1 MCSALARL
9 LPLLFAAGA
18 AALVEAQG
26 SASSSPRAL
35 IGHADPVV
43 FLSAPLAGHL
53 SPLIVQAVELAAR
66 GQPAVIVSSE
76 RARAS
81 VEHQIGN
88 STGVRFLGTAACE
101 AQEQRLEE
109 VTLAASEVSVQDG
122 TMLIVDWFYETWTC
136 YYDGMLTAL
145 RDAQVQGRLAVVD
158 SMTHAGFDV
167 AATLGLKVVI
177 NNACGMFLLSPAALP
192 IADDLP
198 LPFNGFSLAGH
209 TYWASLATRVIA
221 PPVRL
226 ALRFLLMFNGQDVLN
241 AQRAKRGFAPMSL
254 WDFPRDKLIL
264 QNGGFA
270 ILYPR
275 PLTPLVQTT
284 GPMIS
289 RIDAAAELTPEEE
302 AWIAARD
309 DTRRVV
315 YVSVGTLACLSER
328 MADTLLDAF
337 ALLRDGFRVL
347 WSLKRSC
354 AKSPRFA
361 TLLPRD
367 VRVDSWISSQVA
379 VLRHPRTA
387 VFLSHCGMHSVHE
400 SALLRKP
407 LLCVPMFGEQEDYAI
422 AAQDAGIARWSDK
435 RKMTPAELAAH
446 IRFLASSEQV
456 RTHLARASDLL
467 RLYGGAERAAEWIL
481 FAADH
486 GVEKLTPP
494 RAHYSWVQ
502 DYELDTG
509 AVWVILALLAWFVAR
524 LVARCARKACCVL
537 GRQRKPKTE

>member
-1 MCSALARL
+1 MINGGCARGRVL
-9 LPLLFAAGA
+9 LPLLLAIGVLAHNA
-18 AALVEAQG
+18 AQG
-26 SASSSPRAL
+26 
-35 IGHADPVV
+35 IPVSFAEEKRPV
-43 FLSAPLAGHL
+43 IFLSAPLAGHL
-53 SPLIVQAVELAAR
+53 SPLVAHAVELAAR

-81 VEHQIGN
+81 VDRRIRN
-88 STGVRFLGTAACE
+88 ATGVRFLGTAACE

-337 ALLRDGFRVL
+337 ALLRDDFRVL

-361 TLLPRD
+361 TLSPRD
-367 VRVDSWISSQVA
+367 VRVQDWVTQVA

-407 LLCVPMFGEQEDYAI
+407 LLCVPMFGEHQDSAI